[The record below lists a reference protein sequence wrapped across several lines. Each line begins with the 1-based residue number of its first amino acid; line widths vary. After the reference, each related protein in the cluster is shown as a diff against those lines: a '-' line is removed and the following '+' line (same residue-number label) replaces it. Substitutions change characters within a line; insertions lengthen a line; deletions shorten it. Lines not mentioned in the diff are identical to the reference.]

1 MKKSFVTVIPDNG
14 NNNESLLVTADGNN
28 DDARSEIVTV
38 AGGGIIKSLNIY
50 QNGVSKINMVEI
62 GGYVFEIDRAINYWN
77 EDVSSLISVNCILS
91 VEHINLKSNIEN
103 VSIYNVD
110 GFDINWD
117 LVTDCEIQCLAAY
130 EEDFRTTIQNN
141 EGTNMYYRSDSG
153 GVIEAI
159 MDRNEVSYCNAN
171 IAAAVSNANG
181 SVEIIFNT
189 PGKGFKVTIQIVS

>member
-1 MKKSFVTVIPDNG
+1 
-14 NNNESLLVTADGNN
+14 
-28 DDARSEIVTV
+28 
-38 AGGGIIKSLNIY
+38 
-50 QNGVSKINMVEI
+50 MVEI
-62 GGYVFEIDRAINYWN
+62 GGYVFEIDRAKRYWN
-77 EDVSSLISVNCILS
+77 EDTSSLISINCIVS
-91 VEHINLKSNIEN
+91 VEHINQGSNIEN

-117 LVTDCEIQCLAAY
+117 LVTDCGIQCLAAY